1 MTTNEK
7 NIDSEKAAGRY
18 SQWRGG
24 LSRRRFLSST
34 AAVTGTFFLAK
45 IDVVAKGLN
54 ALAGT
59 KIAAAKTIDY
69 SVLQSK
75 IKGTLVAAGSPD
87 FAAKTAAMVWNEVKP
102 DRSPDV
108 IVSVKNDDDVVEAVN
123 FAREHGLKVVVHG
136 GGHTWCGLAVRNGGM
151 TIDLTDLTEATIDKE
166 NSKAVIQPVISNR
179 DVAKKLGEQG
189 LAFPIGH
196 CPTVKASG
204 YLLNGGMSWNMGH
217 WGPAVFSVEAVE
229 FVTADGKKVKAS
241 ATEHP
246 DLFWAARGCGP
257 GMFAVATRFHLKC
270 FPLPKAIMT
279 STYVYSLDDLKEVA
293 QEVTDIGWNKMP
305 DKVELSI
312 FMIKAPA
319 ELAEKCKKYNGMCC
333 MISAVAFADTE
344 EEGKAALAHLE
355 KGKVAAKALSK
366 TLNESSNF
374 AKLAEV
380 SGATW
385 PERHR
390 NFCENQGSNKNP
402 VDILMAL
409 RDKFVEAPSHKS
421 VVVFCQSTGGHNL
434 VQTKPDMALS
444 MNARSYGGIWTIWEN
459 ATDDAKNKKWHDEMT
474 AILRPFTAEHY
485 IGETDIVEDNSRAK
499 GSYTPEKWKKL
510 NDIRAKY
517 DPQGVFFGFLGGI
530 KKS

>member
-1 MTTNEK
+1 
-7 NIDSEKAAGRY
+7 
-18 SQWRGG
+18 
-24 LSRRRFLSST
+24 
-34 AAVTGTFFLAK
+34 
-45 IDVVAKGLN
+45 
-54 ALAGT
+54 
-59 KIAAAKTIDY
+59 
-69 SVLQSK
+69 
-75 IKGTLVAAGSPD
+75 
-87 FAAKTAAMVWNEVKP
+87 
-102 DRSPDV
+102 
-108 IVSVKNDDDVVEAVN
+108 
-123 FAREHGLKVVVHG
+123 
-136 GGHTWCGLAVRNGGM
+136 
-151 TIDLTDLTEATIDKE
+151 
-166 NSKAVIQPVISNR
+166 
-179 DVAKKLGEQG
+179 
-189 LAFPIGH
+189 
-196 CPTVKASG
+196 
-204 YLLNGGMSWNMGH
+204 
-217 WGPAVFSVEAVE
+217 
-229 FVTADGKKVKAS
+229 
-241 ATEHP
+241 
-246 DLFWAARGCGP
+246 
-257 GMFAVATRFHLKC
+257 
-270 FPLPKAIMT
+270 
-279 STYVYSLDDLKEVA
+279 
-293 QEVTDIGWNKMP
+293 
-305 DKVELSI
+305 
-312 FMIKAPA
+312 
-319 ELAEKCKKYNGMCC
+319 
-333 MISAVAFADTE
+333 VAFADTE